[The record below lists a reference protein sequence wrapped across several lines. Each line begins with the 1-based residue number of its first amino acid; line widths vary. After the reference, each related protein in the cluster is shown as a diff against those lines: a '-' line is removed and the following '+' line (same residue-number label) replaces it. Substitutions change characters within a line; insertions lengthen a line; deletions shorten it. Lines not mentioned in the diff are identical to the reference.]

1 MAESVGEIGL
11 DLVVN
16 QNGFNKQLQGITG
29 LAKKAGATIA
39 AAFAVKKLVNFSKQC
54 IELGSDL
61 AEVQNVVDVTFS
73 TMSKKVDEFAKSAA
87 SSFGLSETMA
97 KQYTGTFGAMAKAF
111 GFSESAAYDMST
123 ALTGLAGDVA
133 SFYNITQ
140 GEAYTK
146 LKSVFTGETESL
158 KDLGVVMTQSALDA
172 YALANGYGKTTA
184 KMSEAEK
191 VALRYAFVQNQL
203 ATASGDFARTSGGW
217 ANQVRLLSLQFD
229 SLKASIGQGLINA
242 FLPVIKV
249 MNVLLGKIQSVATA
263 FANLTAK
270 VFGKAQSSA
279 SGVAETVGDVGEAVS
294 DTTSS
299 AVSGVGDSAKAATA
313 AAKKAKS
320 AATSI
325 DELNIISDDSSDSS
339 DTGGTGSGGAIGS
352 GLEEVSGAVEEEIE
366 TPIEKALTRIQKLID
381 DIGKSFTEGFTSRFE
396 KINFQPLLSGI
407 DSIKQ
412 SLNNIFTDVDVTNA
426 AREFVLQIANNVGAN
441 LANFISIGTSIAT
454 NLVNGLAAYLQNNT
468 DFIKERFISMFD
480 SGTSFLQIQMEFSDF
495 LTELFT
501 IITGDAGIQITE
513 SIISVFSNSLLA
525 IGDLFLRF
533 ASDFASM
540 LINPIFENKAGIEEA
555 INNTLEPVSKICKT
569 ISDAVN
575 NTWETVF
582 KVYDTYVKPAFENF
596 SSGISKIVKAVL
608 DAYNNNFAPVFDK
621 LADKFNVLVSEHIQ
635 PMIDTFI
642 EFASKVVWA
651 VSEIWDKTLAP
662 FVAWVIET
670 ITPIIAPI
678 FETLGTYIIDAF
690 SGAADLIK
698 GVFDALGEF
707 AEWCANNQGI
717 IQTAGIVVGGFFAA
731 WETIKI
737 LSFIQ
742 QSGGVIA
749 AFTNMLAPLTTLTTG
764 LIKNAAAFVSTT
776 AAKIADKAETVALN
790 AMYAKDFIVNMAKS
804 TAELVKQAAQFVITT
819 AAKIAD
825 TAAQVAMTAATVA
838 WNAVC
843 TIATALT
850 TAFGAAVAFLTSP
863 IGIAV
868 VAIAGLIAV
877 GVLLYNNW
885 DIVKQK
891 ISEIWEGIKS
901 AIETAIQVV
910 QQVCENVMNFLKEL
924 FSTIWEA
931 IKQTVSTAVNAIQ
944 TVINSVF
951 NAIKTFISTI
961 LNAIKS
967 LFSSIWNGIKTTVT
981 NIVTSL
987 KSSVTSIIDA
997 MKTGIST
1004 ALGSIKNKF
1013 VTVFTTIKDTVSEI
1027 FTGLWNNIKGV
1038 INSMLSGIEKMAN
1051 GVIKGINSVINAL
1064 NNLSFDLPD
1073 WLPGDLGG
1081 KSLGF
1086 NIPALSTITIP
1097 KLAQGGYV
1105 KANTPQLAMIGDNRH
1120 QGEVVAP
1127 EDKLLEMALKAAELS
1142 KDESNG
1148 SNELLRLILE
1158 MLKEILAAILGIEVT
1173 AEVDG
1178 RALLTMIRNEEAR
1191 GGYSMSR

>member
-39 AAFAVKKLVNFSKQC
+39 AAFAVKKLVDFSKQC

-61 AEVQNVVDVTFS
+61 AEVQNVVDVTFT

-87 SSFGLSETMA
+87 FSFGLSETMA
-97 KQYTGTFGAMAKAF
+97 KKYTGTLGAMAKAF
-111 GFSESAAYDMST
+111 GFSESAAYEMST
-123 ALTGLAGDVA
+123 TLTGLAGDVA

-140 GEAYTK
+140 DEAYTK

-172 YALANGYGKTTA
+172 YALANGFGKTIA

-279 SGVAETVGDVGEAVS
+279 SGVAETVGDVGTAIS
-294 DTTSS
+294 DTTSD
-299 AVSGVGDSAKAATA
+299 AVSGVGDSAKAATE
-313 AAKKAKS
+313 AAKKTKS

-325 DELNIISDDSSDSS
+325 DELNIVSDDSSDSS
-339 DTGGTGSGGAIGS
+339 GGGGTGSGVGGAIGS
-352 GLEEVSGAVEEEIE
+352 GLEEVPGAVEEEIE
-366 TPIEKALTRIQKLID
+366 TPMEKALTRIQKLVN

-396 KINFQPLLSGI
+396 KINFQPLLSGL
-407 DSIKQ
+407 DSIKE
-412 SLNNIFTDVDVTNA
+412 SFNNIFTDVDVTNA
-426 AREFVLQIANNVGAN
+426 ARDFVMQLSSNIGGN
-441 LANFISIGTSIAT
+441 LANFISIGNSIAT
-454 NLVNGLAAYLQNNT
+454 NLVVGLANYLQNNT
-468 DFIKERFISMFD
+468 DFIKERFVSMFN
-480 SGTSFLQIQMEFSDF
+480 SGTSFLQIQMEFNDF

-533 ASDFASM
+533 STDYASM
-540 LINPIFENKAGIEEA
+540 VINPILENKADIEEA
-555 INNTLEPVSKICKT
+555 IISTLDPVAKVCKT
-569 ISDAVN
+569 IADAIN
-575 NTWETVF
+575 DTWGKVF
-582 KVYDTYVKPAFENF
+582 EVYDTYVKPAFDNF

-608 DAYNNNFAPVFDK
+608 DAYNNNFAPVFNN
-621 LADKFNVLVSEHIQ
+621 LADKFNTLVSEHLQ
-635 PMIDTFI
+635 PLIDKFV
-642 EFASKVVWA
+642 EFAGKVVWA
-651 VSEIWDKTLAP
+651 ISEIWDKTLSP
-662 FVAWVIET
+662 FIAWFIANVI
-670 ITPIIAPI
+670 PSIAPVI
-678 FETLGTYIIDAF
+678 DTLGTIIMN
-690 SGAADLIK
+690 LYT
-698 GVFDALGEF
+698 
-707 AEWCANNQGI
+707 I
-717 IQTAGIVVGGFFAA
+717 ISEMISS
-731 WETIKI
+731 TINI
-737 LSFIQ
+737 L
-742 QSGGVIA
+742 
-749 AFTNMLAPLTTLTTG
+749 
-764 LIKNAAAFVSTT
+764 
-776 AAKIADKAETVALN
+776 LN
-790 AMYAKDFIVNMAKS
+790 IIDFIVAVFTGNWEAAW
-804 TAELVKQAAQFVITT
+804 TAIKDIIASIFDAIKNVVFTTWTAIQDNITTVINAIKTVITT
-819 AAKIAD
+819 
-825 TAAQVAMTAATVA
+825 
-838 WNAVC
+838 
-843 TIATALT
+843 
-850 TAFGAAVAFLTSP
+850 
-863 IGIAV
+863 
-868 VAIAGLIAV
+868 
-877 GVLLYNNW
+877 
-885 DIVKQK
+885 
-891 ISEIWEGIKS
+891 
-901 AIETAIQVV
+901 
-910 QQVCENVMNFLKEL
+910 
-924 FSTIWEA
+924 
-931 IKQTVSTAVNAIQ
+931 
-944 TVINSVF
+944 VF

-961 LNAIKS
+961 LNAIKT

-981 NIVTSL
+981 NVVTGL
-987 KSSVTSIIDA
+987 KSSVISIIDA

-1004 ALGSIKNKF
+1004 ALGNIKSKF
-1013 VTVFTTIKDTVSEI
+1013 VTVFTTIKDTVSGI
-1027 FTGLWNNIKGV
+1027 LTGLWNNIKGV
-1038 INSMLSGIEKMAN
+1038 INSILSGIEKMAN

-1086 NIPALSTITIP
+1086 NIPSLSTITIP

-1127 EDKLLEMALKAAELS
+1127 EDKLLEMALKAVELS
-1142 KDESNG
+1142 KDDSNG

-1178 RALLTMIRNEEAR
+1178 RTLLTMIRNEEAR

>member
-39 AAFAVKKLVNFSKQC
+39 AAFAVKKLVDFSKQC

-61 AEVQNVVDVTFS
+61 AEVQNVVDVTFT

-97 KQYTGTFGAMAKAF
+97 KKYTGTFGAMAKAF
-111 GFSESAAYDMST
+111 GFSESAAYDMGT
-123 ALTGLAGDVA
+123 TLTGLAGDVA

-140 GEAYTK
+140 DEAYTK

-158 KDLGVVMTQSALDA
+158 KDLGIVMTQSALDA
-172 YALANGYGKTTA
+172 YALANGFGKTTA

-279 SGVAETVGDVGEAVS
+279 SSVAETVGGVGEAVS

-325 DELNIISDDSSDSS
+325 DELNIVSDDSSDSS
-339 DTGGTGSGGAIGS
+339 GSGGTGSGGAVGS
-352 GLEEVSGAVEEEIE
+352 GLEEVPGAVEEEIE
-366 TPIEKALTRIQKLID
+366 TPMEKALTRIQKLVN

-396 KINFQPLLSGI
+396 KINFQPLLSGL
-407 DSIKQ
+407 DSIKE

-426 AREFVLQIANNVGAN
+426 AQEFVLQISNNVGGN

-454 NLVNGLAAYLQNNT
+454 NLVSGLAAYLQNNT
-468 DFIKERFISMFD
+468 DYIKERFISMFN
-480 SGTSFLQIQMEFSDF
+480 SGTSFLQIQMEFNDF
-495 LTELFT
+495 LTGLFT

-533 ASDFASM
+533 STDYASM
-540 LINPIFENKAGIEEA
+540 VITPILENKAGIEEA
-555 INNTLEPVSKICKT
+555 IKSTLDPVAKVCKT
-569 ISDAVN
+569 IADAIN
-575 NTWETVF
+575 DTWGKVF
-582 KVYDTYVKPAFENF
+582 EVYDTYVKPAFENF
-596 SSGISKIVKAVL
+596 SSGISKIVEAVL
-608 DAYNNNFAPVFDK
+608 DAYNNSFAPVFSN
-621 LADKFNVLVSEHIQ
+621 LADKFSTLVSEHLQ
-635 PMIDTFI
+635 PMIDKFI
-642 EFASKVVWA
+642 DFAGKVVWA
-651 VSEIWDKTLAP
+651 ISEIWDKTLSP
-662 FVAWVIET
+662 FIAWFIANVM
-670 ITPIIAPI
+670 PSIAPVI
-678 FETLGTYIIDAF
+678 DTLGTIIMNLYTIISEMISSTINVLLNIIDFIVAVF
-690 SGAADLIK
+690 TGNWEAAWTAIK
-698 GVFDALGEF
+698 DIIASIFDA
-707 AEWCANNQGI
+707 
-717 IQTAGIVVGGFFAA
+717 
-731 WETIKI
+731 
-737 LSFIQ
+737 
-742 QSGGVIA
+742 
-749 AFTNMLAPLTTLTTG
+749 
-764 LIKNAAAFVSTT
+764 IKNVVSTT
-776 AAKIADKAETVALN
+776 WTAIQDNITTVIN
-790 AMYAKDFIVNMAKS
+790 AIK
-804 TAELVKQAAQFVITT
+804 TVITT
-819 AAKIAD
+819 
-825 TAAQVAMTAATVA
+825 
-838 WNAVC
+838 
-843 TIATALT
+843 
-850 TAFGAAVAFLTSP
+850 
-863 IGIAV
+863 
-868 VAIAGLIAV
+868 
-877 GVLLYNNW
+877 
-885 DIVKQK
+885 
-891 ISEIWEGIKS
+891 
-901 AIETAIQVV
+901 
-910 QQVCENVMNFLKEL
+910 
-924 FSTIWEA
+924 
-931 IKQTVSTAVNAIQ
+931 
-944 TVINSVF
+944 VF

-981 NIVTSL
+981 NVVTGL

-1013 VTVFTTIKDTVSEI
+1013 ITVFTIIKDTVSEI

-1142 KDESNG
+1142 KDDSNG

-1178 RALLTMIRNEEAR
+1178 RTLLTIIRNEEAR